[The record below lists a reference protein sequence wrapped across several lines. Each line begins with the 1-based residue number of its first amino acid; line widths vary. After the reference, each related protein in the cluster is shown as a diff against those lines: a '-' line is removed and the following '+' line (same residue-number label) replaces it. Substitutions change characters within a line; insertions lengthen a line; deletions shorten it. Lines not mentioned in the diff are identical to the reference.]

1 MKLNFQKL
9 CVMKCLPYY
18 SDCLSYSD
26 QCEWFFFFFF
36 FFQKNQVS
44 SCKVMSKK
52 PFSTHIVYTSN
63 LHTRL
68 QSPCETKLSKE
79 NFCKLLV
86 IKFWIK
92 WGVVCENLTGGCQT
106 EPQKPFWAH
115 LPQIYILEP
124 SPHVRLNFQR

>member
-26 QCEWFFFFFF
+26 RCEWFFFFFF
-36 FFQKNQVS
+36 S
-44 SCKVMSKK
+44 SKK
-52 PFSTHIVYTSN
+52 SGKQLQSYEQKTIFHPFSTHIVYTLN

-86 IKFWIK
+86 ITF
-92 WGVVCENLTGGCQT
+92 
-106 EPQKPFWAH
+106 
-115 LPQIYILEP
+115 
-124 SPHVRLNFQR
+124 